1 MNNTS
6 KATIMPG
13 AIPAA
18 STTTRSQR
26 TSFSA
31 LALFIVALIVF
42 PLIAPTYWVYFLA
55 ILGINIVACHGLNI
69 TMGYTGL
76 LSLGHAAFMGV
87 GAYTAALSQIHFSIP
102 FWLGIPLAGAVAAV
116 VGIAFGLP
124 SLRIRGLYVVI
135 ATLAA
140 QFLLMF
146 VFVHW
151 QSVTNGDVGLNIA
164 PAEIFGFQLNTD
176 VRAYYLILFAVI
188 ASTLFAANVIKSRV
202 GRAFIAV
209 RERDLTAEVLG
220 VRLVQYKLLAFALG
234 SFYAGVAGGLMVY
247 FNKYLTPE
255 QFSLTV
261 SVFFLS
267 AIIVGGQGTI
277 LGGILGAVFMTLV
290 PEVLR
295 LSLLFVGD
303 SFGVNTA
310 SILVPLR
317 ETIFGVLIVGFL
329 IFEPRG
335 LAHIWRKMH
344 AAYSTRRTTG

>member
-1 MNNTS
+1 MKNS
-6 KATIMPG
+6 VKATSTSGPPRNAAPQRSSRL
-13 AIPAA
+13 AIG
-18 STTTRSQR
+18 
-26 TSFSA
+26 
-31 LALFIVALIVF
+31 LFIAGLIVF
-42 PLIAPTYWVYFLA
+42 PLIAPAYWVYFLA
-55 ILGINIVACHGLNI
+55 ILGINIVSAHGLNI

-87 GAYTAALSQIHFSIP
+87 GAYTAALADIHLSIP
-102 FWLGIPLAGAVAAV
+102 FWLAIPLAGFMAAL
-116 VGIAFGLP
+116 VGIGFGLP

-164 PAEIFGFQLNTD
+164 PAQFFGFEFNSD
-176 VRAYYLILFAVI
+176 IRGYYLILFFVI
-188 ASTLFAANVIKSRV
+188 ASTLFAINVINSRV

-209 RERDLTAEVLG
+209 RERDLTAEVMG
-220 VRLVQYKLLAFALG
+220 VRLMQYKLLAFGLG
-234 SFYAGVAGGLMVY
+234 SFYAGVAGALMVY
-247 FNKYLTPE
+247 FNKYVTPE

-267 AIIVGGQGTI
+267 AVIVGGQGAI
-277 LGGILGAVFMTLV
+277 MGGILGAVFMTLV
-290 PEVLR
+290 PEIVR

-303 SFGVNTA
+303 SFGLNTA

-317 ETIFGVLIVGFL
+317 ETIFGLLIVGFL

-335 LAHIWRKMH
+335 LAHIWRQALK
-344 AAYSTRRTTG
+344 AISNRGKAT